1 MRSRSFAR
9 LAKSGR
15 STPSSPCS
23 KNFAAGW
30 RSTERASAATTMPGP
45 ASPPIASIET
55 VSSRAK
61 SLPRC
66 GRRLCHN
73 TRALGLGL
81 GFDHFAVPVVTA
93 GAANVV
99 RTLLL
104 AAIGA
109 FRIGGGGQTVVGPAH
124 VPLGRRGFSFGD
136 RHGGNS
142 LSAPANR
149 PKARGRAFLAF
160 RRGGQ
165 NKARSEQ
172 ETASGF
178 KQQKPRDSLG
188 S

>member
-23 KNFAAGW
+23 RNFAAGW
-30 RSTERASAATTMPGP
+30 RSTERASAATTTPGP
-45 ASPPIASIET
+45 ASPPIASTET

-61 SLPRC
+61 SLPLN

-73 TRALGLGL
+73 TLALGLGFGL
-81 GFDHFAVPVVTA
+81 DHFAVPVVAA
-93 GAANVV
+93 GAADVM

-109 FRIGGGGQTVVGPAH
+109 LGIGGGGQAMMGPAH
-124 VPLGRRGFSFGD
+124 VPLRRRGFSFGD

-142 LSAPANR
+142 SVLR
-149 PKARGRAFLAF
+149 RIGPKRAAARFHSLPSGRAKT
-160 RRGGQ
+160 RRGV
-165 NKARSEQ
+165 NR
-172 ETASGF
+172 
-178 KQQKPRDSLG
+178 KPPPDSRRKNPG
-188 S
+188 